1 MARSLPLAALRA
13 LRRGTLAPPPPPGP
27 PRPQG
32 TLVWAHADDPARIG
46 PLVAL
51 ADHMAADGDG
61 FHLLVTAPDIP
72 ASTPPGCARR

>member
-13 LRRGTLAPPPPPGP
+13 LRRGSLTAPPAGP

-32 TLVWAHADDPARIG
+32 TLVWAHADNPARIG
-46 PLVAL
+46 ALVAL
-51 ADHMAADGDG
+51 ADHMAADGDS

-72 ASTPPGCARR
+72 ASTPPAFAPP